1 MPEIGFIGA
10 GPVGTAFAVN
20 LSQLGYKITGIFD
33 VVREA
38 AQRFANDVS
47 GCQIYEKAQDLADS
61 ADMVFITTP
70 DDIIPKVADGI
81 KWRTGQSA
89 VHCSGAST
97 VHSLE
102 TAREQGAMVGS
113 IHPCQTFAGREQ
125 AIANLP
131 GSTFAIEAEEPLK
144 TALTEIARALKGDWV
159 YLTSEDKALY
169 HAAACIACNYFYTI
183 VKLAT
188 DLWQNFGKSNAE
200 ATKAYLPLL
209 RGAVNNIENVGF
221 PHCLTGPIAR
231 GDLATIRKHIV
242 ALEKYAPEML
252 PLYRDLG
259 IWTIPI
265 ALAKGSIDQS
275 RAEELKALLRGK
287 QGKAGVTYG
296 EAKI

>member
-1 MPEIGFIGA
+1 MSKLGFIGA

-20 LSQLGYKITGIFD
+20 LSKRDYQIIGIFD

-38 AQRFANDVS
+38 AQRFADDVS
-47 GCQIYEKAQDLADS
+47 GCQVFEKAQDLADS

-102 TAREQGAMVGS
+102 TAREQGAMVGA

-131 GSTFAIEAEEPLK
+131 GSTFAIESEEPLK
-144 TALTEIARALKGDWV
+144 TTLTEIARALNGDLV

-169 HAAACIACNYFYTI
+169 HAAACIACNYFCTLVDI
-183 VKLAT
+183 AT
-188 DLWQNFGKSNAE
+188 DLWQNFGKSKAE
-200 ATKAYLPLL
+200 AAKAYIPLL
-209 RGAVNNIENVGF
+209 QGAVNNIASIGF
-221 PHCLTGPIAR
+221 PGCLTGPIAR
-231 GDLATIRKHIV
+231 GDVKTIQSHLA
-242 ALEKYAPEML
+242 ALEKYAPDIL
-252 PLYRDLG
+252 SLYKQLG
-259 IWTIPI
+259 LKTIPI
-265 ALAKGSIDQS
+265 GIAKGTLSES
-275 RAEELKALLRGK
+275 KAEELRSLLENELK
-287 QGKAGVTYG
+287 
-296 EAKI
+296 

>member
-1 MPEIGFIGA
+1 MSKLGFIGA

-20 LSQLGYKITGIFD
+20 LSKRDYQIIGIFD
-33 VVREA
+33 VIREA

-102 TAREQGAMVGS
+102 TAREQGAMVGA

-131 GSTFAIEAEEPLK
+131 GSTFAIESEEPLK
-144 TALTEIARALKGDWV
+144 TTLTEIARALNGDLV

-169 HAAACIACNYFYTI
+169 HAAACIACNYFCTLVDI
-183 VKLAT
+183 AT
-188 DLWQNFGKSNAE
+188 DLWQNFGKSKAE
-200 ATKAYLPLL
+200 AAKAYIPLL
-209 RGAVNNIENVGF
+209 QGAVNNIASIGF
-221 PHCLTGPIAR
+221 PGCLTGPIAR
-231 GDLATIRKHIV
+231 GDVKTIQSHLV
-242 ALEKYAPEML
+242 ALEKYAPDIL
-252 PLYRDLG
+252 PLYRELG
-259 IWTIPI
+259 LKTIPI
-265 ALAKGSIDQS
+265 GIAKGTLSEDK
-275 RAEELKALLRGK
+275 AEELRSLLK
-287 QGKAGVTYG
+287 MS
-296 EAKI
+296 

>member
-1 MPEIGFIGA
+1 MPKLGFIGA
-10 GPVGTAFAVN
+10 GPVGTTFAVN

-47 GCQIYEKAQDLADS
+47 GCQIYEKAQDLVDS

-70 DDIIPKVADGI
+70 DDIIPKVADEI

-169 HAAACIACNYFYTI
+169 HAAACIACNYFYTL
-183 VKLAT
+183 VKIAT
-188 DLWQNFGKSNAE
+188 DLWHNFGKSTEE

-209 RGAVNNIENVGF
+209 QGSVNNIANMGF
-221 PHCLTGPIAR
+221 PDCLTGPIAR
-231 GDLATIRKHIV
+231 GDVKTIQQHLV
-242 ALEKYAPEML
+242 ALEKYAPDIL
-252 PLYRDLG
+252 PLYKQLG
-259 IWTIPI
+259 LQTIPI
-265 ALAKGSIDQS
+265 GIAKGTLSEDK
-275 RAEELKALLRGK
+275 AEELRSLL
-287 QGKAGVTYG
+287 
-296 EAKI
+296 KIS

>member
-1 MPEIGFIGA
+1 MPKLGFIGA

-20 LSQLGYKITGIFD
+20 LSKRDYQIIGIFD

-38 AQRFANDVS
+38 AQRFASDVS

-102 TAREQGAMVGS
+102 TAREQGAMVGA

-131 GSTFAIEAEEPLK
+131 GSTFAIESEEPLK
-144 TALTEIARALKGDWV
+144 TTLTEIARALNGDLV

-169 HAAACIACNYFYTI
+169 HAAACIACNYFCTLVDI
-183 VKLAT
+183 AT
-188 DLWQNFGKSNAE
+188 DLWQNFGKSKAE
-200 ATKAYLPLL
+200 AAKAYLPLL
-209 RGAVNNIENVGF
+209 QGAVNNIASIGF
-221 PHCLTGPIAR
+221 PGCLTGPIAR
-231 GDLATIRKHIV
+231 GDVKTIQSHLV
-242 ALEKYAPEML
+242 ALEKYAPDIL
-252 PLYRDLG
+252 PLYRELG
-259 IWTIPI
+259 LKTIPI
-265 ALAKGSIDQS
+265 GIAKGTLSES
-275 RAEELKALLRGK
+275 KAEELRSLL
-287 QGKAGVTYG
+287 
-296 EAKI
+296 KIS

>member
-1 MPEIGFIGA
+1 MPKLGFIGA

-20 LSQLGYKITGIFD
+20 LSKRDYQIIGIFD

-102 TAREQGAMVGS
+102 TAREQGAMVGA

-131 GSTFAIEAEEPLK
+131 GSTFAIESEEPLK
-144 TALTEIARALKGDWV
+144 TTLTEIARALNGDLV

-169 HAAACIACNYFYTI
+169 HAAACIACNYFCTLVDI
-183 VKLAT
+183 AT
-188 DLWQNFGKSNAE
+188 DLWQNFGKSKAE
-200 ATKAYLPLL
+200 AAKAYLPLL
-209 RGAVNNIENVGF
+209 QGAVNNIASIGF
-221 PHCLTGPIAR
+221 PGCLTGPIAR
-231 GDLATIRKHIV
+231 GDVKTIQSHLV
-242 ALEKYAPEML
+242 ALEKYAPDIL
-252 PLYRDLG
+252 PLYRELG
-259 IWTIPI
+259 LKTIPI
-265 ALAKGSIDQS
+265 GIAKGTLSES
-275 RAEELKALLRGK
+275 KAEELRSLL
-287 QGKAGVTYG
+287 
-296 EAKI
+296 KIS

>member
-1 MPEIGFIGA
+1 MPKLGFIGA

-20 LSQLGYKITGIFD
+20 LSQLDYKIIGIFD

-38 AQRFANDVS
+38 AQRFADDVS

-102 TAREQGAMVGS
+102 TAREQGAMVGA

-131 GSTFAIEAEEPLK
+131 GSTFAIESEEPLK
-144 TALTEIARALKGDWV
+144 TTLTEIARTLNGDWV

-169 HAAACIACNYFYTI
+169 HAAACIACNYFCTLVDI
-183 VKLAT
+183 AT
-188 DLWQNFGKSNAE
+188 DLWQNFGKSKAE
-200 ATKAYLPLL
+200 AAKAYIPLL
-209 RGAVNNIENVGF
+209 QGAVNNIASIGF
-221 PHCLTGPIAR
+221 PGCLTGPIAR
-231 GDLATIRKHIV
+231 GDVKTIQSHLV
-242 ALEKYAPEML
+242 ALEKYAPDIL
-252 PLYRDLG
+252 PLYRELG
-259 IWTIPI
+259 LKTIPI
-265 ALAKGSIDQS
+265 GIAKGTLSEDK
-275 RAEELKALLRGK
+275 AEELRSLLENELK
-287 QGKAGVTYG
+287 
-296 EAKI
+296 